1 MNMNR
6 RMGGFQYP
14 PSGPPVHLLVVGQ
27 RPSSGS
33 KRGRAA
39 YEKAVQE
46 VARREIQTPLEGDD
60 LEVEM
65 LYVSR
70 AGIGIDIDNM
80 VRPTLNAL
88 TGCAFHDDR
97 QVRSIRATRFDLRHS
112 MQLFGNMEV
121 VAALF
126 RGGADH
132 RVAILI
138 YSQREWLERW
148 RGGPSLS

>member
-1 MNMNR
+1 MNR

-65 LYVSR
+65 PFSFIHNGNGSSDGA
-70 AGIGIDIDNM
+70 AG
-80 VRPTLNAL
+80 RR
-88 TGCAFHDDR
+88 CR
-97 QVRSIRATRFDLRHS
+97 K
-112 MQLFGNMEV
+112 
-121 VAALF
+121 VA
-126 RGGADH
+126 R
-132 RVAILI
+132 R
-138 YSQREWLERW
+138 
-148 RGGPSLS
+148 